1 MGSVA
6 YLCALQSH
14 SDEIVLVMR
23 INIVDEQIKFVLNL
37 SSEEIVHLMRLQPL
51 QVRRSPF
58 QIVSPVLIACGDS
71 KHEVEIIKT
80 DESGNI
86 RALPAPE
93 DEEFDFEDFA
103 TKGEEIPR
111 SGPPEK
117 KKKREIDPTERIPS
131 FVLTTELTPELFKD
145 LVTNK
150 QVALLLRI
158 QNIPAYALVEDI
170 RVNVTSPGEAGNL
183 VMRIDRVRPITE
195 LLKTQ
200 LTESSFYETFIV
212 GKSEEFFES
221 TGTQLNDLV
230 ALVGVLRKEGESDTE
245 LRMRVKDYLKIR
257 IAETTNID
265 DQELKALIRKAEEVQ
280 EIERLMDKAKRE
292 KKDER

>member
-1 MGSVA
+1 
-6 YLCALQSH
+6 
-14 SDEIVLVMR
+14 MR

-51 QVRRSPF
+51 QIRRSPF
-58 QIVSPVLIACGDS
+58 QIVSPVLIACGEN

-80 DESGNI
+80 DESGSV
-86 RALPAPE
+86 RSLPPPE
-93 DEEFDFEDFA
+93 GDEEDDLLEGEA
-103 TKGEEIPR
+103 WGGEEEPD
-111 SGPPEK
+111 K
-117 KKKREIDPTERIPS
+117 KKGKRRVDPTERIPP
-131 FVLTTELTPELFKD
+131 FVLTTEVTPELFKD
-145 LVTNK
+145 LVMNK
-150 QVALLLRI
+150 QVVVLLRI
-158 QNIPAYALVEDI
+158 QNIPAYALIEDI
-170 RVNVTSPGEAGNL
+170 RINVTNPGVAGNL

-221 TGTQLNDLV
+221 TGVQLNDIV

-245 LRMRVKDYLKIR
+245 LRIRVKDYLKIR
-257 IAETTNID
+257 IAETTDID

-280 EIERLMDKAKRE
+280 EIERLMDESKRR
-292 KKDER
+292 KKDEK